1 MPRSTRSRQAVK
13 RTVLGAVND
22 DTADAGAI
30 VGKAVTAAASSAAS
44 TVSNANSN
52 SVEIPTS
59 GIDGTS
65 RAQIDL
71 LLQDLESEVQSRIDG
86 IAERAS
92 QGVEEQREAAFLA
105 GIRLDRTAKKMT
117 IGDFNAKFGCD
128 IVADVMAIVKA
139 GGAAEAGKKRIR
151 PVDVASAASSGIG
164 NPLETP
170 APKSRG
176 AAQQAPETILR
187 TVRRGEAVFSA
198 NGSPVEHSEEGSLV
212 ATVAK
217 KRRDRTNG
225 GGADDE
231 VTGAAFDINVGDGRY
246 ISLSDPNTIDHLDD
260 NMKNAAMNQLKIL
273 QDQMAS
279 LMAQLDK

>member
-22 DTADAGAI
+22 DTAEASGAGAI
-30 VGKAVTAAASSAAS
+30 GAKAAAAGSSTTS
-44 TVSNANSN
+44 RNNANSN

-86 IAERAS
+86 ITDRAS

-128 IVADVMAIVKA
+128 IVADVMAIVKSS
-139 GGAAEAGKKRIR
+139 GAAEAGKKRIR
-151 PVDVASAASSGIG
+151 PGDVASSSAASG

-176 AAQQAPETILR
+176 AAQQAPGTILR
-187 TVRRGEAVFSA
+187 TVRRGEAV
-198 NGSPVEHSEEGSLV
+198 L
-212 ATVAK
+212 
-217 KRRDRTNG
+217 
-225 GGADDE
+225 
-231 VTGAAFDINVGDGRY
+231 
-246 ISLSDPNTIDHLDD
+246 
-260 NMKNAAMNQLKIL
+260 
-273 QDQMAS
+273 
-279 LMAQLDK
+279 

>member
-1 MPRSTRSRQAVK
+1 
-13 RTVLGAVND
+13 VND
-22 DTADAGAI
+22 GTVGGGAAGD
-30 VGKAVTAAASSAAS
+30 VGGKATAAASSA
-44 TVSNANSN
+44 VSNDANSN

-86 IAERAS
+86 ITDRAS

-128 IVADVMAIVKA
+128 IVADVMAIVKG

-151 PVDVASAASSGIG
+151 PGDVASAAGSG

-176 AAQQAPETILR
+176 AAQQIPGTILR
-187 TVRRGEAVFSA
+187 TVRRGEAV
-198 NGSPVEHSEEGSLV
+198 L
-212 ATVAK
+212 
-217 KRRDRTNG
+217 
-225 GGADDE
+225 
-231 VTGAAFDINVGDGRY
+231 
-246 ISLSDPNTIDHLDD
+246 
-260 NMKNAAMNQLKIL
+260 
-273 QDQMAS
+273 
-279 LMAQLDK
+279 

>member
-22 DTADAGAI
+22 DTAEASGAGAI
-30 VGKAVTAAASSAAS
+30 GAKATAAGSSTS
-44 TVSNANSN
+44 SNNNANLN

-86 IAERAS
+86 ITDRAS

-128 IVADVMAIVKA
+128 IVADVMAIVKSS
-139 GGAAEAGKKRIR
+139 GAAEAGKKRIR
-151 PVDVASAASSGIG
+151 PGDVASSSAASS

-176 AAQQAPETILR
+176 AAQQAPGTILR
-187 TVRRGEAVFSA
+187 TVRRGEAV
-198 NGSPVEHSEEGSLV
+198 L
-212 ATVAK
+212 
-217 KRRDRTNG
+217 
-225 GGADDE
+225 
-231 VTGAAFDINVGDGRY
+231 
-246 ISLSDPNTIDHLDD
+246 
-260 NMKNAAMNQLKIL
+260 
-273 QDQMAS
+273 
-279 LMAQLDK
+279 

>member
-22 DTADAGAI
+22 DTAAAAGTAGDI
-30 VGKAVTAAASSAAS
+30 GGKAAAAASSSAGG
-44 TVSNANSN
+44 TVSNDANSN

-65 RAQIDL
+65 RSQIDL

-86 IAERAS
+86 ITDRAS

-139 GGAAEAGKKRIR
+139 GGTAEAGKKRIR
-151 PVDVASAASSGIG
+151 PGVVASAAGSG

-176 AAQQAPETILR
+176 AAQQIPGTILR
-187 TVRRGEAVFSA
+187 TVRRGEAV
-198 NGSPVEHSEEGSLV
+198 L
-212 ATVAK
+212 
-217 KRRDRTNG
+217 
-225 GGADDE
+225 
-231 VTGAAFDINVGDGRY
+231 
-246 ISLSDPNTIDHLDD
+246 
-260 NMKNAAMNQLKIL
+260 
-273 QDQMAS
+273 
-279 LMAQLDK
+279 

>member
-22 DTADAGAI
+22 GTVGGGAAGD
-30 VGKAVTAAASSAAS
+30 VGGKATAAASSA
-44 TVSNANSN
+44 VSNDANSN

-86 IAERAS
+86 ITDRAS

-151 PVDVASAASSGIG
+151 PGDVASATGSGSG

-176 AAQQAPETILR
+176 AAQQIPGTILR
-187 TVRRGEAVFSA
+187 TVRRGEAV
-198 NGSPVEHSEEGSLV
+198 L
-212 ATVAK
+212 
-217 KRRDRTNG
+217 
-225 GGADDE
+225 
-231 VTGAAFDINVGDGRY
+231 
-246 ISLSDPNTIDHLDD
+246 
-260 NMKNAAMNQLKIL
+260 
-273 QDQMAS
+273 
-279 LMAQLDK
+279 

>member
-22 DTADAGAI
+22 GTVGGGAAGD
-30 VGKAVTAAASSAAS
+30 VGGKATAAASSA
-44 TVSNANSN
+44 VSNDANSN

-86 IAERAS
+86 ITDRAS

-151 PVDVASAASSGIG
+151 PGDVASAAGSG

-176 AAQQAPETILR
+176 AAQQIPGTILR
-187 TVRRGEAVFSA
+187 TVRRGEAV
-198 NGSPVEHSEEGSLV
+198 L
-212 ATVAK
+212 
-217 KRRDRTNG
+217 
-225 GGADDE
+225 
-231 VTGAAFDINVGDGRY
+231 
-246 ISLSDPNTIDHLDD
+246 
-260 NMKNAAMNQLKIL
+260 
-273 QDQMAS
+273 
-279 LMAQLDK
+279 

>member
-22 DTADAGAI
+22 DTAEAGGAGAI
-30 VGKAVTAAASSAAS
+30 GAKAAAAGSSAS
-44 TVSNANSN
+44 SSNANSN

-86 IAERAS
+86 ITDRAS

-128 IVADVMAIVKA
+128 VVADVMAIVKSS
-139 GGAAEAGKKRIR
+139 GAAEAGKKRIR
-151 PVDVASAASSGIG
+151 PGDVASSSASS

-176 AAQQAPETILR
+176 AAQQAPDTILR
-187 TVRRGEAVFSA
+187 TVRRGEAV
-198 NGSPVEHSEEGSLV
+198 L
-212 ATVAK
+212 
-217 KRRDRTNG
+217 
-225 GGADDE
+225 
-231 VTGAAFDINVGDGRY
+231 
-246 ISLSDPNTIDHLDD
+246 
-260 NMKNAAMNQLKIL
+260 
-273 QDQMAS
+273 
-279 LMAQLDK
+279 

>member
-22 DTADAGAI
+22 ETAEANAAGAI
-30 VGKAVTAAASSAAS
+30 GAKAAVAGSSS
-44 TVSNANSN
+44 TTSNNANSN

-86 IAERAS
+86 ITDRAS

-128 IVADVMAIVKA
+128 IVADVMAIVKSS
-139 GGAAEAGKKRIR
+139 GAAEAGKKRIR
-151 PVDVASAASSGIG
+151 PGDVASSSAASG

-176 AAQQAPETILR
+176 AAQQAPGTILR
-187 TVRRGEAVFSA
+187 TVRRGEAV
-198 NGSPVEHSEEGSLV
+198 L
-212 ATVAK
+212 
-217 KRRDRTNG
+217 
-225 GGADDE
+225 
-231 VTGAAFDINVGDGRY
+231 
-246 ISLSDPNTIDHLDD
+246 
-260 NMKNAAMNQLKIL
+260 
-273 QDQMAS
+273 
-279 LMAQLDK
+279 

>member
-22 DTADAGAI
+22 DTAGISGAGAI
-30 VGKAVTAAASSAAS
+30 GTKPAAVVTSA
-44 TVSNANSN
+44 SNA
-52 SVEIPTS
+52 VEIPTS

-86 IAERAS
+86 ITDRAS

-128 IVADVMAIVKA
+128 IVADVMAIVKSS
-139 GGAAEAGKKRIR
+139 GTAEAGKKRVR
-151 PVDVASAASSGIG
+151 PGDAASSTSS

-176 AAQQAPETILR
+176 DALQPPGTILR
-187 TVRRGEAVFSA
+187 TVRRGEAV
-198 NGSPVEHSEEGSLV
+198 L
-212 ATVAK
+212 
-217 KRRDRTNG
+217 
-225 GGADDE
+225 
-231 VTGAAFDINVGDGRY
+231 
-246 ISLSDPNTIDHLDD
+246 
-260 NMKNAAMNQLKIL
+260 
-273 QDQMAS
+273 
-279 LMAQLDK
+279 

>member
-22 DTADAGAI
+22 DATATGGAGDI
-30 VGKAVTAAASSAAS
+30 GGKAVAAASSSA
-44 TVSNANSN
+44 VSNDANSN

-86 IAERAS
+86 ITDRAS

-151 PVDVASAASSGIG
+151 PGDVASAAGSG

-176 AAQQAPETILR
+176 AAQQIPGTILR
-187 TVRRGEAVFSA
+187 TVRRGEAV
-198 NGSPVEHSEEGSLV
+198 L
-212 ATVAK
+212 
-217 KRRDRTNG
+217 
-225 GGADDE
+225 
-231 VTGAAFDINVGDGRY
+231 
-246 ISLSDPNTIDHLDD
+246 
-260 NMKNAAMNQLKIL
+260 
-273 QDQMAS
+273 
-279 LMAQLDK
+279 